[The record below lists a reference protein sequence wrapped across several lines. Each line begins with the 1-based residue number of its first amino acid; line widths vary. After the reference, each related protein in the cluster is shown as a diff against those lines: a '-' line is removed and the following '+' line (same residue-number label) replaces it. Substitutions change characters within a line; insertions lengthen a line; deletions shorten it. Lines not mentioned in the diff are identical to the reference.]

1 MTITMDVPQSVY
13 KHLVRIAEENYG
25 DSSPQAIGLL
35 LSENLNEV
43 LGHSLKKRLHGESA
57 SAEEIL
63 AMISKHGEGKE
74 PEEYDRL

>member
-1 MTITMDVPQSVY
+1 MDVPQSVY
-13 KHLVRIAEENYG
+13 KHLVRIAETHYG
-25 DSSPQAIGLL
+25 DSSPQTIGLL

-43 LGHSLKKRLHGESA
+43 LGHSLKERLHQKDT